1 HLAQHYQQ
9 HSELWILATG
19 LQLLSLLGALQF
31 HYVQYVRS
39 PGSSDA
45 LLGYWLV
52 SAGLSIEMTHLE
64 ARHMSIVSSF
74 DGVLLQSAY
83 IGAVVVVFALEIT
96 TRPSSSY
103 FVLDCECEDN
113 TECRESRS
121 QIGPKQHSNIF
132 SRLVYMWVTPAINN
146 GLSQN
151 RYREEDLL
159 SVPAAISGNQAN
171 ANFLAEWESQCVNGN
186 SSLIWVLARNI
197 GRDVAVSGMYMAL
210 STTAQLL
217 QPLVLKQVIGYFQ
230 ASGDST
236 PIDEGLMLALG
247 MGCLGLV
254 RAVAYQAHWHVL
266 MKPYLWLEKVLAA
279 LVYHKTLHLSSESRS
294 RHSTGEIASYLGVDV
309 GTLATSI
316 NYVHYVWDYP
326 LRISVVL
333 YMLFNTVGYASLAG
347 VALLLL
353 NTFMSARIA
362 RVVQR
367 HIKKYVDSRDQRM
380 QVVSETVANIK
391 GIKLYAWQ
399 DAFIGRIERIR
410 NKMEL
415 LALRKVGLWKSLL
428 TLTSSLVTV
437 FICLTTFAVY
447 VLVDGTSHGPLTSQL
462 VFVSLSLF
470 MLLEEPLSQSPTVVS
485 AFVSAARSY
494 SRICDLA
501 ASFEVDSSAVSR
513 EPYDRNAPS
522 TTPDDVLVSVENGTF
537 KWLSADDPTLHN
549 VSIQCKREE
558 LVAVIGRVGAG
569 KSSLVSA
576 ILGDMIKCDGSVRVR
591 GSIAY
596 VPQQAWIMNATL
608 RDNILFGSRFDQE
621 FYDRVVDACALR
633 PDLDML
639 PGGDM
644 TEIGEKGINLS
655 GGQKARVSLAR
666 AVYARADIYILD
678 DPLAAVDAHVGKHI
692 FTHVLGP
699 QGMLKTRARIL
710 VTNAV
715 QYLSN
720 VSHIVMLYKG
730 VVVAQG
736 SLSEMLPSSA
746 KARELIS
753 QAALLNRQGDLNQD
767 LSDKATTSSHTA
779 KDNTPSYDKS
789 KSTHSIIKK
798 ESQETGAVGWDC
810 VKYYLQACG
819 AKNIYMLLCASALT
833 LILNASSGMWLAH
846 WSQVN
851 EIHTVDS
858 LTTSVYY
865 LTGYGILGVL
875 GTLAMATT
883 SILLR
888 QRCSISAS
896 KTIHAQM
903 LQAVVCS
910 PMSFFDA
917 TPVGRILGL
926 FSSDLAQVDDNMPTC
941 AELGIKGFIQMLVAL
956 LLIVISSPFTLVF
969 LVPLS
974 LVYADLQRRFMPTTR
989 DTRRMVNTMRNMC
1002 ISAAEETI
1010 SGATSIRAY
1019 MYQPKFEYQHA
1030 GCVESYT
1037 MAWWTY
1043 LCANRWLAVRLD
1055 VISAGIVLFT
1065 NVTLILVQRVFGGVD
1080 GGYVGLSL
1088 TYALSLVGVLN
1099 MCIRYTTM
1107 LEMAFISVERT
1118 QKYSSLV
1125 PEASKTIEDCR
1136 PAASWPDQGMVEFKD
1151 YSTRYREGLDLV
1163 LKGLS
1168 FRVQPNQKVGIVGR
1182 TGAGKSSLTLALFRI
1197 IEAAS
1202 GQILIDGEDIAKYGL
1217 FDVRSKLSIIPQD
1230 PVLFAGTVRENL
1242 DPFNNYSDQEIW
1254 QALEHAHL
1262 ADVIRAKDERLE
1274 FMVTQ
1279 SGENFSVGQRQLI
1292 CLARALLKRAKVLVL
1307 DEATAAIDNATDTI
1321 IQESIRKEFKDCTVL
1336 TIAHRLNT
1344 IIDSDMILVVDG
1356 GCLAEYDTP
1365 QNLLENEN
1373 SLFAKL
1379 VEEARANDSQ

>member
-1 HLAQHYQQ
+1 E

-64 ARHMSIVSSF
+64 ARHMSIESSF

-83 IGAVVVVFALEIT
+83 IGAVVVAFVLEIT
-96 TRPSSSY
+96 TRPSPSY
-103 FVLDCECEDN
+103 FVLDCECQDN
-113 TECRESRS
+113 MECRESRS

-159 SVPAAISGNQAN
+159 SVPASISGNQAN

-186 SSLIWVLARNI
+186 LSLLRVLARSVSH
-197 GRDVAVSGMYMAL
+197 DVVVSGLYMAL

-254 RAVAYQAHWHVL
+254 L
-266 MKPYLWLEKVLAA
+266 
-279 LVYHKTLHLSSESRS
+279 YHKTLHLSSESRS

-316 NYVHYVWDYP
+316 NYVHFVWDYP

-333 YMLFNTVGYASLAG
+333 YMLFQTVGYASLAG

-353 NTFMSARIA
+353 NTFVSARIA

-399 DAFIGRIERIR
+399 DAFIGRIEQIR

-447 VLVDGTSHGPLTSQL
+447 VLFDGTSHGPLTSQL

-494 SRICDLA
+494 FRICDLA
-501 ASFEVDSSAVSR
+501 ASCEVDSSAVSR
-513 EPYDRNAPS
+513 EPYDRDASS
-522 TTPDDVLVSVENGTF
+522 TSTNDVLVSVENGTF
-537 KWLSADDPTLHN
+537 KWLSADEPTLHN
-549 VSIQCKREE
+549 VSVQCKRDE

-608 RDNILFGSRFDQE
+608 RDNILFGSQFDQE
-621 FYDRVVDACALR
+621 FYNRVVDACALR

-710 VTNAV
+710 RA
-715 QYLSN
+715 
-720 VSHIVMLYKG
+720 
-730 VVVAQG
+730 
-736 SLSEMLPSSA
+736 
-746 KARELIS
+746 
-753 QAALLNRQGDLNQD
+753 
-767 LSDKATTSSHTA
+767 
-779 KDNTPSYDKS
+779 
-789 KSTHSIIKK
+789 
-798 ESQETGAVGWDC
+798 
-810 VKYYLQACG
+810 
-819 AKNIYMLLCASALT
+819 
-833 LILNASSGMWLAH
+833 
-846 WSQVN
+846 
-851 EIHTVDS
+851 
-858 LTTSVYY
+858 
-865 LTGYGILGVL
+865 
-875 GTLAMATT
+875 
-883 SILLR
+883 
-888 QRCSISAS
+888 
-896 KTIHAQM
+896 
-903 LQAVVCS
+903 
-910 PMSFFDA
+910 
-917 TPVGRILGL
+917 GRN
-926 FSSDLAQVDDNMPTC
+926 DLAQVDDNMPTC

-956 LLIVISSPFTLVF
+956 LLIVISAPFTLVF
-969 LVPLS
+969 LIPLS
-974 LVYADLQRRFMPTTR
+974 LVYADLHRQFMPTTR

-1002 ISAAEETI
+1002 ISATEETI

-1019 MYQPKFEYQHA
+1019 TYQPKFEYQHA

-1065 NVTLILVQRVFGGVD
+1065 NITLILVQHVFGGVD

-1107 LEMAFISVERT
+1107 LEMAFISIERT
-1118 QKYSSLV
+1118 RKYSLLV
-1125 PEASKTIEDCR
+1125 PEASKTIEGCR
-1136 PAASWPDQGMVEFKD
+1136 PATMWPEQGMVEFKD
-1151 YSTRYREGLDLV
+1151 YSTRYRDGLDLV

-1168 FRVQPNQKVGIVGR
+1168 FRVLPNQKVGIVGR

-1321 IQESIRKEFKDCTVL
+1321 IQESIRKEFKNCTVL

-1356 GCLAEYDTP
+1356 GRLAEYDTP
-1365 QNLLENEN
+1365 QNLLENKN

-1379 VEEARANDSQ
+1379 IEEARATNS